1 MSKSTSSILMA
12 SSQTPT
18 RPSCTSGTKIRP
30 NTGAKNLKI
39 DVPDNSLVDDYHTF
53 GVDLSPQAIVFFRD
67 GKRVWSQPTPPELDG
82 PMYPLVNLALGSGWP
97 IDRTPNPPRSS

>member
-1 MSKSTSSILMA
+1 MSKSTSSSIMA
-12 SSQTPT
+12 SSQTSYQAVVHVWYKDP
-18 RPSCTSGTKIRP
+18 
-30 NTGAKNLKI
+30 AKHRGQNLKI

-82 PMYPLVNLALGSGWP
+82 PMYPLVNLHSEAAGQSIGRP
-97 IDRTPNPPRSS
+97 TPPRSS